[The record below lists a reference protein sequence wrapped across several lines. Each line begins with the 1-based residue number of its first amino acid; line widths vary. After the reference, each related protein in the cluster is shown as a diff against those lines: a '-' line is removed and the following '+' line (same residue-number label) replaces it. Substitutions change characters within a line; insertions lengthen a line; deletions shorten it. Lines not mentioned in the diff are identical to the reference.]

1 MKMTPW
7 CFHCHKKKPI
17 FARGWKANVFKYGN
31 IHETHYTCPKC
42 LEDIKRE
49 EQERRLQEEE
59 KRQQRLKEEE
69 RLWKEMQQRPEYQT
83 LMAWQY
89 LAPLQKAL
97 LALEEISESEVAEI
111 SYGYYDDDSP
121 RYVFHS
127 YTPRLSLGAAIDKV
141 KQFSEGAPVMRIIL
155 KGGSFVLPKPQD
167 PLIKPHTWLSLD
179 QASSR
184 MIKLSKCKE
193 NVDGSTSWFACYVV
207 RVANGYL
214 VGSVP

>member
-1 MKMTPW
+1 MTPW

-17 FARGWKANVFKYGN
+17 FARGWRANVFKYGN